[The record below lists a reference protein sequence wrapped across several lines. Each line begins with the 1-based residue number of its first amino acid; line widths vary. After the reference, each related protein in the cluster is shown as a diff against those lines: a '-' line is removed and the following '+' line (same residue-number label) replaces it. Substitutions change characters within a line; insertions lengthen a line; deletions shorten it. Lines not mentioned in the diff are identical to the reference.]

1 MLWSLDRSG
10 IGEGIDRQEHRP
22 GASAT
27 AEQEEGFS
35 LLILAYFI
43 AHPLIT

>member
-1 MLWSLDRSG
+1 MVARSVRNWRG
-10 IGEGIDRQEHRP
+10 GIDGHERRP

-27 AEQEEGFS
+27 AEREEGFS

-43 AHPLIT
+43 SYPLIT